1 MSYEEHINHF
11 KNWYISH
18 KSYSEWQ
25 KQLNTYKLDNEDIV
39 LIYAK
44 ETMAIKTDEE
54 TINYWTSEFVC
65 EDILE

>member
-11 KNWYISH
+11 KNWYVSH
-18 KSYSEWQ
+18 KNYSKWQ
-25 KQLNTYKLDNEDIV
+25 KQLNAYKLDNEDIV